1 MSEEQKNDTCRDD
14 DPIRLAQFD
23 FDVDVP
29 SSSELA
35 ARSTCEQFLTPN
47 WDEYRWSNVEH
58 PGQVAHYQ
66 SSDIERRICSARS
79 KDELMKISIALALA
93 TLELAEAEL
102 VDRLSEIYLEA
113 TTEIV
118 ADCRCDSG

>member
-1 MSEEQKNDTCRDD
+1 MSEEQQNDTCRDD
-14 DPIRLAQFD
+14 DPIRWAQV
-23 FDVDVP
+23 DVDVP

-47 WDEYRWSNVEH
+47 WDAYRCSNFER
-58 PGQVAHYQ
+58 PGQIAYYR
-66 SSDIERRICSARS
+66 SIDIERRIGSARS
-79 KDELMKISIALALA
+79 KDELMKIAIALALA

-102 VDRLSEIYLEA
+102 VDRLKEIYLEA

-118 ADCRCDSG
+118 ADCSTTIF

>member
-1 MSEEQKNDTCRDD
+1 MSEEQPNDTCQDD
-14 DPIRLAQFD
+14 DPIRLAQV
-23 FDVDVP
+23 DVDIP

-47 WDEYRWSNVEH
+47 WDEYRWSNCEP
-58 PGQVAHYQ
+58 PGRLTHYR
-66 SSDIERRICSARS
+66 SIDIEHRICSARS

-93 TLELAEAEL
+93 ALELAEAEL
-102 VDRLSEIYLEA
+102 VDRLNEIYREV

-118 ADCRCDSG
+118 AD